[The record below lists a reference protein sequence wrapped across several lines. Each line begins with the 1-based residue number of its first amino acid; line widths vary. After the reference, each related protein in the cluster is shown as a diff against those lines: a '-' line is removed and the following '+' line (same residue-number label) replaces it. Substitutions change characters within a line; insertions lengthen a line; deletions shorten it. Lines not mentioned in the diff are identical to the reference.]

1 MIAGKNGRIRK
12 MVTRTLVF
20 HLYVYDDKH
29 YFENLAYRMHMQC
42 LKRYASVFHKA
53 CFNIS
58 TDNINDIETVTRIK
72 HEIIDCGFKNLE
84 IIVTE
89 NDQYCEVNTFKHFI
103 IDRFGTNN
111 DMVFF
116 GHTKGICNVI
126 DGVNYPE
133 NILHWIYTMY
143 FFNLEDEYVTNMQM
157 RLIHSYGGHKD
168 TFYGTLRLFY
178 DNYRVS
184 MYSGTFYW
192 VNVMKLYEDNRWGRI
207 TIPNICNRNFCEELP
222 FVYRDENNSYNGVAS
237 LYNMY
242 IENGNFY
249 EQNDW
254 DAISMQLSMGD
265 NTKYLEVYDQ
275 LRNQM

>member
-1 MIAGKNGRIRK
+1 
-12 MVTRTLVF
+12 
-20 HLYVYDDKH
+20 
-29 YFENLAYRMHMQC
+29 
-42 LKRYASVFHKA
+42 
-53 CFNIS
+53 
-58 TDNINDIETVTRIK
+58 
-72 HEIIDCGFKNLE
+72 
-84 IIVTE
+84 
-89 NDQYCEVNTFKHFI
+89 
-103 IDRFGTNN
+103 
-111 DMVFF
+111 
-116 GHTKGICNVI
+116 
-126 DGVNYPE
+126 
-133 NILHWIYTMY
+133 
-143 FFNLEDEYVTNMQM
+143 MQM